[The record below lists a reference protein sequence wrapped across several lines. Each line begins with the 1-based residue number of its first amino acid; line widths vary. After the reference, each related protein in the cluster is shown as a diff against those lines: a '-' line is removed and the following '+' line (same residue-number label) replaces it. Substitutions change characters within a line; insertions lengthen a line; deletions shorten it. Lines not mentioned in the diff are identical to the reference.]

1 MIPWTKKKQ
10 KKQVNDPITPRIELI
25 DYKSIDFVGSLN
37 LVNRSNG
44 DVKEYL
50 LDARLVL
57 DNDNVFEVSLST
69 NS

>member
-1 MIPWTKKKQ
+1 MKKKNKK
-10 KKQVNDPITPRIELI
+10 KKQVNDPIALRIELI